1 MAKLI
6 ANGVCFLNGQNVI
19 KPVAEVSNTGRDQ
32 LNCLLVKVEN
42 TVGENLVKKEDAMP
56 SNVHVSTSSLN
67 G

>member
-6 ANGVCFLNGQNVI
+6 ANGVFFRNGQNVI

-56 SNVHVSTSSLN
+56 SNVHVSTSS
-67 G
+67 